1 MAFASLIHRSSVQI
15 PLRFESGNSRA
26 RTSLS
31 SSIHFAYSSMRRA
44 GFSSTLDGGRCCQCI
59 PWNRMQC
66 FKETSQEDFKLEE
79 DLQIGGHQSC
89 DEDGNIK
96 NAASDTSL
104 DCQNGTIN
112 RQSSIRTV
120 TFFVLAAV
128 TFGIALGLKDGLD
141 KASEYFAG
149 YILEQSLSVDNLFVF
164 ILIFNYFKVPIEY
177 QSRVLSYGIAGA
189 IIFRAIIILLGVATI
204 QLFFAEEED
213 TDLADNFIVRTCQKF
228 IPVTA
233 HYDGDRFITI
243 EDGVWKAT
251 PLLLTVAVIELSDI
265 AFAVD
270 SIPAVFGVTRD
281 PFIVFSSNLFAISE
295 DVPWCMLFAD
305 DILIDKT
312 REGVEGKLELWRSTL
327 ESKGFR
333 LSRSKTEY
341 MECNFSS
348 NRPSEG
354 IVTLSDQVINKSTHF
369 RYLGSIVQSDDEI
382 DGDIISRI
390 QVGWLKWRNASGLL
404 CDRKVPLKLKGKF
417 YKLVVRPAMLYGVEC
432 WPLKEKHNTKLS
444 VAEMRMLRWMSSF
457 TLRDRI
463 RNEHIREKVGV
474 APVEDKIRESRLRW
488 FGHIKWWPSND
499 PVRKVEVLDLT
510 YVKKG
515 LRSIYT
521 LISGS
526 MSELEYLQPAIGI
539 VLGFI
544 GVKMIFD
551 FFGYH
556 ITTEVS
562 LGFVATSISSAV
574 LLSLVK
580 RSNSEE

>member
-26 RTSLS
+26 RTSSS
-31 SSIHFAYSSMRRA
+31 SSIQFAYSSMRRA
-44 GFSSTLDGGRCCQCI
+44 GFSSTLDGGRCCQHICS
-59 PWNRMQC
+59 NRMQC
-66 FKETSQEDFKLEE
+66 FKETSQEDFKLE

-120 TFFVLAAV
+120 TFCVLAAV
-128 TFGIALGLKDGLD
+128 TFGIALGLKDGHD

-189 IIFRAIIILLGVATI
+189 IIFRAIIILLGIATI
-204 QLFFAEEED
+204 QRFESVNLLLALILLFSSYKLFFAEEED

-233 HYDGDRFITI
+233 HYDGDRFITF

-281 PFIVFSSNLFAISE
+281 PFIVFSSNLFAIS
-295 DVPWCMLFAD
+295 
-305 DILIDKT
+305 
-312 REGVEGKLELWRSTL
+312 
-327 ESKGFR
+327 
-333 LSRSKTEY
+333 
-341 MECNFSS
+341 
-348 NRPSEG
+348 
-354 IVTLSDQVINKSTHF
+354 
-369 RYLGSIVQSDDEI
+369 
-382 DGDIISRI
+382 
-390 QVGWLKWRNASGLL
+390 
-404 CDRKVPLKLKGKF
+404 
-417 YKLVVRPAMLYGVEC
+417 
-432 WPLKEKHNTKLS
+432 
-444 VAEMRMLRWMSSF
+444 
-457 TLRDRI
+457 
-463 RNEHIREKVGV
+463 
-474 APVEDKIRESRLRW
+474 
-488 FGHIKWWPSND
+488 
-499 PVRKVEVLDLT
+499 
-510 YVKKG
+510 G

-562 LGFVATSISSAV
+562 LGIVATCISSAV
-574 LLSLVK
+574 LLSLAK
-580 RSNSEE
+580 KSNSEE